1 MYQHQCFGYK
11 EKEKFPIYVSKRK
24 EDYVLTMF
32 LLKKSFNT
40 FIVMKNIFVIIAQ
53 ILESNVNDCF
63 EINGKQMIKMNL
75 KVIETNYFLTGA

>member
-1 MYQHQCFGYK
+1 
-11 EKEKFPIYVSKRK
+11 
-24 EDYVLTMF
+24 MF

-40 FIVMKNIFVIIAQ
+40 FIVTKNIFVIIAQ

>member
-40 FIVMKNIFVIIAQ
+40 C
-53 ILESNVNDCF
+53 NVNDCF

-75 KVIETNYFLTGA
+75 KVIETNYFLTGAWGNN